1 MKEVSGRT
9 NFPRAVAAVI
19 QPVLYGL
26 SDFVRR
32 ATLHPLDAVLST
44 SSDVIFMPNAF
55 HTHLGEFHTTRWSIV
70 VGAQGHSPADVN
82 ASVESLYRQYVS
94 PLYAYVRRR
103 GYSPHDAQDLTH
115 EFFSRLLEKGWLSSA
130 QPDRGRLRTFLL
142 VALKRFLA
150 NEWDRARAGKRGGGS
165 LPVSLQSEEGE
176 RLFSVDVAASST
188 LPDELLF
195 DRNWA
200 MVLMQTTLDHLRRE
214 YERSTRP
221 GDFAVL
227 KSCLTAER
235 GSIDYAAIA
244 RELQLLPASAR
255 SLVHRFRKR
264 FREIF
269 RAEVAGTV
277 SSPEEVEDEM
287 RALISTLGSR

>member
-1 MKEVSGRT
+1 
-9 NFPRAVAAVI
+9 
-19 QPVLYGL
+19 
-26 SDFVRR
+26 
-32 ATLHPLDAVLST
+32 
-44 SSDVIFMPNAF
+44 MPNAF
-55 HTHLGEFHTTRWSIV
+55 RTHLGEFHTTRWSIV
-70 VGAQGHSPADVN
+70 IGAQGHSPAEVS
-82 ASVESLYRQYVS
+82 ASVESLYRQYLS

-103 GYSPHDAQDLTH
+103 GFSPHDAQDLTH
-115 EFFSRLLEKGWLSSA
+115 DFFSKLLEKGWLSSA
-130 QPDRGRLRTFLL
+130 QPERGCLRTFLL
-142 VALKRFLA
+142 VAMKRFLA
-150 NEWDRARAGKRGGGS
+150 NEWDRTRAEKRGGGAP
-165 LPVSLQSEEGE
+165 LVSLQSEEGE
-176 RLFSVDVAASST
+176 RLFSASTAASST
-188 LPDELLF
+188 VPDELQF

-200 MVLMQTTLDHLRRE
+200 MVLMRTTLDHLRRE

-235 GSIDYAAIA
+235 GDIDYAAIS

-277 SSPEEVEDEM
+277 STPDEVEDEM
-287 RALISTLGSR
+287 RALISTLGQR

>member
-1 MKEVSGRT
+1 
-9 NFPRAVAAVI
+9 
-19 QPVLYGL
+19 
-26 SDFVRR
+26 
-32 ATLHPLDAVLST
+32 
-44 SSDVIFMPNAF
+44 MPNAF

-70 VGAQGHSPADVN
+70 IGAQGHSPVDVN
-82 ASVESLYRQYVS
+82 ASVESLYRQYLS

-103 GYSPHDAQDLTH
+103 GYSSHDAQDLTH
-115 EFFSRLLEKGWLSSA
+115 EFFSRLLEKGWLSAA
-130 QPDRGRLRTFLL
+130 QPERGRLRTFLL
-142 VALKRFLA
+142 VAMKRFLA
-150 NEWDRARAGKRGGGS
+150 NEWHRAQAGKRGGGS
-165 LPVSLQSEEGE
+165 RLVSLQSEEGE
-176 RLFSVDVAASST
+176 RLFSADPAASST

-200 MVLMQTTLDHLRRE
+200 MALMQTTLDQLRHE

-221 GDFAVL
+221 DDFAML

-277 SSPEEVEDEM
+277 SSPDEVEDEM
-287 RALISTLGSR
+287 RALILTLGQR

>member
-1 MKEVSGRT
+1 
-9 NFPRAVAAVI
+9 
-19 QPVLYGL
+19 
-26 SDFVRR
+26 
-32 ATLHPLDAVLST
+32 
-44 SSDVIFMPNAF
+44 MPNAF
-55 HTHLGEFHTTRWSIV
+55 RTHLGDFHTTRWSIV
-70 VGAQGHSPADVN
+70 IGAQGHSPADVN
-82 ASVESLYRQYVS
+82 ASVESLYRQYLS

-142 VALKRFLA
+142 VAMKRFLA
-150 NEWDRARAGKRGGGS
+150 NEWDRAKAEKRGGLS
-165 LPVSLQSEEGE
+165 QLVSLQSEEGE
-176 RLFSVDVAASST
+176 RLFSASTAANASV
-188 LPDELLF
+188 PDELQF

-221 GDFAVL
+221 GDFTVL
-227 KSCLTAER
+227 KSCLTAGR
-235 GSIDYAAIA
+235 GDIDYIAIA

-287 RALISTLGSR
+287 RALISTLGQR

>member
-1 MKEVSGRT
+1 
-9 NFPRAVAAVI
+9 
-19 QPVLYGL
+19 
-26 SDFVRR
+26 
-32 ATLHPLDAVLST
+32 
-44 SSDVIFMPNAF
+44 MPHAF
-55 HTHLGEFHTTRWSIV
+55 QTHLGEFHTTRWSIV
-70 VGAQGHSPADVN
+70 IGAQGHSPADVN
-82 ASVESLYRQYVS
+82 ASVESLYRQYLS

-103 GYSPHDAQDLTH
+103 GHTPHDAQDLTH
-115 EFFSRLLEKGWLSSA
+115 EFFSRLLEKGWLASA
-130 QPDRGRLRTFLL
+130 QADRGRLRTFLL
-142 VALKRFLA
+142 VAMKRFLA
-150 NEWDRARAGKRGGGS
+150 NERDRSQAVKRGGDAR
-165 LPVSLQSEEGE
+165 LVSLQSEEGE
-176 RLFSVDVAASST
+176 RLFSADAAANST

-200 MVLMQTTLDHLRRE
+200 IVLMQTTLDHLRRE

-235 GSIDYAAIA
+235 GSIDYPAIA
-244 RELQLLPASAR
+244 RELQLLPVSAR
-255 SLVHRFRKR
+255 TLVHRFRKR

-287 RALISTLGSR
+287 RALISTLGER

>member
-1 MKEVSGRT
+1 
-9 NFPRAVAAVI
+9 
-19 QPVLYGL
+19 
-26 SDFVRR
+26 
-32 ATLHPLDAVLST
+32 
-44 SSDVIFMPNAF
+44 MPHSF

-70 VGAQGHSPADVN
+70 IGAQGHSPADVN
-82 ASVESLYRQYVS
+82 ASVESLYQQYLS

-103 GYSPHDAQDLTH
+103 GHSPHDAQDLTH
-115 EFFSRLLEKGWLSSA
+115 EFFCRLLEKGWLSSA

-142 VALKRFLA
+142 VAMKRFLA
-150 NEWDRARAGKRGGGS
+150 NEWDRARAEKRGGGS
-165 LPVSLQSEEGE
+165 QLVSLQSEEGE
-176 RLFSVDVAASST
+176 RLFSADATASST

-227 KSCLTAER
+227 KSCLTAGR
-235 GSIDYAAIA
+235 GDIDYAAIA

-255 SLVHRFRKR
+255 SLVHRFRRR

-277 SSPEEVEDEM
+277 SSAEEVEDEM
-287 RALISTLGSR
+287 RALISTLGQR

>member
-1 MKEVSGRT
+1 
-9 NFPRAVAAVI
+9 
-19 QPVLYGL
+19 
-26 SDFVRR
+26 
-32 ATLHPLDAVLST
+32 
-44 SSDVIFMPNAF
+44 MPNAF
-55 HTHLGEFHTTRWSIV
+55 RTHLGEFHTTRWSIV
-70 VGAQGHSPADVN
+70 IGARGQSPAEVN
-82 ASVESLYRQYVS
+82 ASVESLYRQYLS

-103 GYSPHDAQDLTH
+103 GYSPHDAEDLTH
-115 EFFSRLLEKGWLSSA
+115 DFFSRLLEKGWLSSA

-142 VALKRFLA
+142 VAMKRFLA
-150 NEWDRARAGKRGGGS
+150 NEWDRAKAEKRGGGS
-165 LPVSLQSEEGE
+165 RLVSLQSEEGE
-176 RLFSVDVAASST
+176 RLFSASAAARSAV
-188 LPDELLF
+188 PDELQF

-200 MVLMQTTLDHLRRE
+200 MLLMQTTLDHLRRE

-235 GSIDYAAIA
+235 GDIDYAAIS

-287 RALISTLGSR
+287 RALISTLGQR

>member
-1 MKEVSGRT
+1 
-9 NFPRAVAAVI
+9 
-19 QPVLYGL
+19 
-26 SDFVRR
+26 
-32 ATLHPLDAVLST
+32 
-44 SSDVIFMPNAF
+44 MPNAF
-55 HTHLGEFHTTRWSIV
+55 RTDLGKFHTTRWSIV
-70 VGAQGHSPADVN
+70 IGAQGHSPADVN
-82 ASVESLYRQYVS
+82 ASVESLYRQYLS

-103 GYSPHDAQDLTH
+103 GYSPHDAQDLTQD
-115 EFFSRLLEKGWLSSA
+115 FFFRLLEKGWLSSA

-150 NEWDRARAGKRGGGS
+150 NEWDRATAEKRGGRS
-165 LPVSLQSEEGE
+165 PRVSLQSEEGE
-176 RLFSVDVAASST
+176 RLFLADAAASST
-188 LPDELLF
+188 LPDELQF

-200 MVLMQTTLDHLRRE
+200 MVLMQATLGHLRRE

-221 GDFAVL
+221 DDFAVL
-227 KSCLTAER
+227 KSCLTVGR
-235 GSIDYAAIA
+235 GDIDYAAIA

-277 SSPEEVEDEM
+277 SSPDEVEDEM
-287 RALISTLGSR
+287 RALISTLGQR

>member
-1 MKEVSGRT
+1 
-9 NFPRAVAAVI
+9 
-19 QPVLYGL
+19 
-26 SDFVRR
+26 
-32 ATLHPLDAVLST
+32 
-44 SSDVIFMPNAF
+44 MPHAF

-70 VGAQGHSPADVN
+70 IGAQGHSPADVN
-82 ASVESLYRQYVS
+82 ASVESLYRQYLS

-103 GYSPHDAQDLTH
+103 GHSPHDAQDLTH
-115 EFFSRLLEKGWLSSA
+115 DFFSKLMEKGWLASA
-130 QPDRGRLRTFLL
+130 KQDRGRLRTFLL
-142 VALKRFLA
+142 VAMKRFLA
-150 NEWDRARAGKRGGGS
+150 NEWDHAHAEKRGGGA
-165 LPVSLQSEEGE
+165 LRVSLQSEEGE
-176 RLFSVDVAASST
+176 RLFSADAAASTT

-200 MVLMQTTLDHLRRE
+200 MVIMQTTMDHLKRE

-221 GDFAVL
+221 NDFAVL

-235 GSIDYAAIA
+235 GSIDYVAIA

-255 SLVHRFRKR
+255 SLVHRFKKR

-287 RALISTLGSR
+287 RALISTLAQR

>member
-1 MKEVSGRT
+1 
-9 NFPRAVAAVI
+9 
-19 QPVLYGL
+19 
-26 SDFVRR
+26 
-32 ATLHPLDAVLST
+32 
-44 SSDVIFMPNAF
+44 
-55 HTHLGEFHTTRWSIV
+55 RWSIV
-70 VGAQGHSPADVN
+70 IGAQGHSSADVN
-82 ASVESLYRQYVS
+82 ASVESLYRQYLS

-115 EFFSRLLEKGWLSSA
+115 DFFSRLLEKGWLSSA

-142 VALKRFLA
+142 IAMKRFLA
-150 NEWDRARAGKRGGGS
+150 NEWDRAKAGKRGGNS
-165 LPVSLQSEEGE
+165 PLVSLQSEEGE
-176 RLFSVDVAASST
+176 RLFSASTAANST
-188 LPDELLF
+188 VPDELQF

-200 MVLMQTTLDHLRRE
+200 MTIMQTTLDHLRLE

-235 GSIDYAAIA
+235 GDIDYVAIA

-255 SLVHRFRKR
+255 SMVHRFRRR

-277 SSPEEVEDEM
+277 STPEEVEDEM
-287 RALISTLGSR
+287 RALISTLGKR

>member
-1 MKEVSGRT
+1 
-9 NFPRAVAAVI
+9 
-19 QPVLYGL
+19 
-26 SDFVRR
+26 
-32 ATLHPLDAVLST
+32 
-44 SSDVIFMPNAF
+44 MPADF

-70 VGAQGHSPADVN
+70 VGAQGHSPTEVK
-82 ASVESLYRQYVS
+82 ASVESLYRQYLS

-103 GYSPHDAQDLTH
+103 GHSPHDAQDLTH
-115 EFFSRLLEKGWLSSA
+115 EFFCRLLEKGWLSSA

-142 VALKRFLA
+142 VAMKRFLA
-150 NEWDRARAGKRGGGS
+150 NEWDRAQAVKRGGGS
-165 LPVSLQSEEGE
+165 RLVSLQSEEGE
-176 RLFSVDVAASST
+176 RLFSTDCAANST

-200 MVLMQTTLDHLRRE
+200 LVLMQTSLDHLRRE
-214 YERSTRP
+214 YARSTRP
-221 GDFAVL
+221 NDFTLL

-244 RELQLLPASAR
+244 RELQVLPASAR
-255 SLVHRFRKR
+255 CVVHRFRRR

-287 RALISTLGSR
+287 RSLIATLGQP

>member
-1 MKEVSGRT
+1 
-9 NFPRAVAAVI
+9 
-19 QPVLYGL
+19 
-26 SDFVRR
+26 
-32 ATLHPLDAVLST
+32 
-44 SSDVIFMPNAF
+44 MPHAF
-55 HTHLGEFHTTRWSIV
+55 QTHLGEFHTTRWSIV
-70 VGAQGHSPADVN
+70 IAAQGQSQADVN
-82 ASVESLYRQYVS
+82 ASVESLYRQYLS

-103 GYSPHDAQDLTH
+103 GYPPHDAQDLTH

-142 VALKRFLA
+142 VAMKRFLA
-150 NEWDRARAGKRGGGS
+150 NEWDRSQAAKRGGGS
-165 LPVSLQSEEGE
+165 RLVSLQSEEGE
-176 RLFSVDVAASST
+176 RLFSADAAASST

-200 MVLMQTTLDHLRRE
+200 MILMQTTLDHLRRE

-235 GSIDYAAIA
+235 GSLDYPAIA

-255 SLVHRFRKR
+255 SLVHRFRRR

-287 RALISTLGSR
+287 RALISTLAQR

>member
-1 MKEVSGRT
+1 
-9 NFPRAVAAVI
+9 
-19 QPVLYGL
+19 
-26 SDFVRR
+26 
-32 ATLHPLDAVLST
+32 
-44 SSDVIFMPNAF
+44 MPNDF

-70 VGAQGHSPADVN
+70 IGAQGQSPAEVN
-82 ASVESLYRQYVS
+82 ASVESLYRQYLS

-103 GYSPHDAQDLTH
+103 GHSPHDAQDLTH
-115 EFFSRLLEKGWLSSA
+115 DFFTRLLEKGWLASA
-130 QPDRGRLRTFLL
+130 QQDRGRLRTFLL
-142 VALKRFLA
+142 VAMKRFLA

-165 LPVSLQSEEGE
+165 QLVSLQSEEGE
-176 RLFSVDVAASST
+176 RLFSADLAASST
-188 LPDELLF
+188 VTDELLF

-200 MVLMQTTLDHLRRE
+200 LVLMRTTLDHLKRE

-277 SSPEEVEDEM
+277 SSPDEVEDEM
-287 RALISTLGSR
+287 RALISTLGHR

>member
-1 MKEVSGRT
+1 
-9 NFPRAVAAVI
+9 
-19 QPVLYGL
+19 
-26 SDFVRR
+26 
-32 ATLHPLDAVLST
+32 
-44 SSDVIFMPNAF
+44 MPHAF
-55 HTHLGEFHTTRWSIV
+55 HTHLGDFNTTRWSV
-70 VGAQGHSPADVN
+70 VAGAQGHSPADVN
-82 ASVESLYRQYVS
+82 ASVESLYRQYLS
-94 PLYAYVRRR
+94 PLYAFVRRR

-115 EFFSRLLEKGWLSSA
+115 EFFSRLLNKGWLSSA
-130 QPDRGRLRTFLL
+130 QQDRGRLRTFLL
-142 VALKRFLA
+142 VAMKRFLA
-150 NEWDRARAGKRGGGS
+150 NEWDRARAEKRGGEAR
-165 LPVSLQSEEGE
+165 LVSLQSEEGE
-176 RLFSVDVAASST
+176 RLFSADSAATST

-200 MVLMQTTLDHLRRE
+200 MVLMRTSLDHLRRE

-235 GSIDYAAIA
+235 GDIDYAAIA

-255 SLVHRFRKR
+255 SLVHRFRRR

-277 SSPEEVEDEM
+277 STSEEVEEEM
-287 RALISTLGSR
+287 RALISTLGPR

>member
-1 MKEVSGRT
+1 
-9 NFPRAVAAVI
+9 
-19 QPVLYGL
+19 
-26 SDFVRR
+26 
-32 ATLHPLDAVLST
+32 
-44 SSDVIFMPNAF
+44 MPHAF

-70 VGAQGHSPADVN
+70 IGAQGHSPAEVN
-82 ASVESLYRQYVS
+82 ASMESLYRQYLS

-115 EFFSRLLEKGWLSSA
+115 GFFLQLLEKGWLSAA
-130 QPDRGRLRTFLL
+130 QPERGQLRTFLL
-142 VALKRFLA
+142 VAMKRFMA
-150 NEWDRARAGKRGGGS
+150 NEWDRSQAGKRGGGAR
-165 LPVSLQSEEGE
+165 LVSLQSEEGE
-176 RLFSVDVAASST
+176 RLFAADCAASST

-200 MVLMQTTLDHLRRE
+200 MVLMQTSLDHLRSE
-214 YERSTRP
+214 YARDSRP
-221 GDFAVL
+221 AEFEVL

-235 GSIDYAAIA
+235 GEIDYTVIA
-244 RELQLLPASAR
+244 RELHLLPASAR

-277 SSPEEVEDEM
+277 ASPDEVEDEM
-287 RALISTLGSR
+287 RALISTLGQR

>member
-1 MKEVSGRT
+1 
-9 NFPRAVAAVI
+9 
-19 QPVLYGL
+19 
-26 SDFVRR
+26 
-32 ATLHPLDAVLST
+32 
-44 SSDVIFMPNAF
+44 MPNAF
-55 HTHLGEFHTTRWSIV
+55 HTHLGEFHTTRWSV
-70 VGAQGHSPADVN
+70 VIGVQGHSPAQVN
-82 ASVESLYRQYVS
+82 ASVESLYRQYLS

-103 GYSPHDAQDLTH
+103 GYPPHDAQDLTH
-115 EFFSRLLEKGWLSSA
+115 DFFSRLLEKGWLSSA

-142 VALKRFLA
+142 VAMKRFLA
-150 NEWDRARAGKRGGGS
+150 NEWDRARAEKRGGGS
-165 LPVSLQSEEGE
+165 RLVSLQSEEGE
-176 RLFSVDVAASST
+176 RLFSADAAASST

-200 MVLMQTTLDHLRRE
+200 MVLMQTTMDHLRRE

-235 GSIDYAAIA
+235 GDIDYAAIA

-255 SLVHRFRKR
+255 SMVHRFRRR

-277 SSPEEVEDEM
+277 SSPEEVDDEM
-287 RALISTLGSR
+287 RALISTLGQR

>member
-1 MKEVSGRT
+1 
-9 NFPRAVAAVI
+9 
-19 QPVLYGL
+19 
-26 SDFVRR
+26 
-32 ATLHPLDAVLST
+32 
-44 SSDVIFMPNAF
+44 MPNAF

-70 VGAQGHSPADVN
+70 IGAQGHSRADVN
-82 ASVESLYRQYVS
+82 ASVESLYRQYLS

-115 EFFSRLLEKGWLSSA
+115 DFFSRLLEKGWLSSA
-130 QPDRGRLRTFLL
+130 QPHRGRLRTFLL
-142 VALKRFLA
+142 VAMKRFLA
-150 NEWDRARAGKRGGGS
+150 NEWDRAKAEKRGGS
-165 LPVSLQSEEGE
+165 SQLVSLQSQEGE
-176 RLFSVDVAASST
+176 RLFSASFAANST
-188 LPDELLF
+188 VPDELQF

-200 MVLMQTTLDHLRRE
+200 MTIIQTTLDHLRLE

-235 GSIDYAAIA
+235 GDIDYAAIA

-255 SLVHRFRKR
+255 SLVHRFRRR

-277 SSPEEVEDEM
+277 SSPGEVEDEM
-287 RALISTLGSR
+287 RALISTLGQR

>member
-1 MKEVSGRT
+1 
-9 NFPRAVAAVI
+9 
-19 QPVLYGL
+19 
-26 SDFVRR
+26 
-32 ATLHPLDAVLST
+32 
-44 SSDVIFMPNAF
+44 MPHAF
-55 HTHLGEFHTTRWSIV
+55 QTHLGEFHTTRWSV
-70 VGAQGHSPADVN
+70 VIGAQGRSLAEVN
-82 ASVESLYRQYVS
+82 ASVESLYQQYLS

-130 QPDRGRLRTFLL
+130 APDRGRLRTFLL
-142 VALKRFLA
+142 VAMKRFLA
-150 NEWDRARAGKRGGGS
+150 NEWDRAQAGKRGGGS
-165 LPVSLQSEEGE
+165 RLVSLQSEEGE
-176 RLFSVDVAASST
+176 RLFSADAAASST

-200 MVLMQTTLDHLRRE
+200 LVLMQATLDQLRRE

-235 GSIDYAAIA
+235 GGIDYAAIG
-244 RELQLLPASAR
+244 RDLQLLPASAR
-255 SLVHRFRKR
+255 SMVHRFRKR

-269 RAEVAGTV
+269 RTEVAGTV
-277 SSPEEVEDEM
+277 SSAEEVEDEM
-287 RALISTLGSR
+287 RALISTLGHP

>member
-1 MKEVSGRT
+1 MS
-9 NFPRAVAAVI
+9 
-19 QPVLYGL
+19 
-26 SDFVRR
+26 
-32 ATLHPLDAVLST
+32 
-44 SSDVIFMPNAF
+44 NAF

-70 VGAQGHSPADVN
+70 IGAQGHSPADVN
-82 ASVESLYRQYVS
+82 ASVESLYRQYLS

-103 GYSPHDAQDLTH
+103 GYSSHDAQDLTH
-115 EFFSRLLEKGWLSSA
+115 DFFSRLLEKGWLSSA
-130 QPDRGRLRTFLL
+130 QQERGRLRTFLL
-142 VALKRFLA
+142 VAMKRFLA
-150 NEWDRARAGKRGGGS
+150 NERDRSQAGKRGGGA
-165 LPVSLQSEEGE
+165 LLLSLQSEEGE
-176 RLFSVDVAASST
+176 RLFSNDRAASAA

-255 SLVHRFRKR
+255 SMVHRFRKR

-269 RAEVAGTV
+269 REEVAGTV

-287 RALISTLGSR
+287 RALISTLAQR